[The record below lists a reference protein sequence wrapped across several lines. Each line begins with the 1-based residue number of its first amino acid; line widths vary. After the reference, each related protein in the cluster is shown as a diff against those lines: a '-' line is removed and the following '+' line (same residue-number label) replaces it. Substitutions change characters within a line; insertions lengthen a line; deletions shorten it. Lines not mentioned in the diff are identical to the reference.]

1 MLAATS
7 GDLQA
12 RFDTTAVGEGPDF
25 FADLDGIT
33 RVEEQAAIDAGRIQA
48 SGLDYVGHLRAPS
61 RRGSSQPE
69 RFLRTEQ
76 HPRRRKPENVNQ
88 ENQRY

>member
-7 GDLQA
+7 GGLQA
-12 RFDTTAVGEGPDF
+12 RFDTTAVGEGPYF

-48 SGLDYVGHLRAPS
+48 SGLDHVGHLRAPS
-61 RRGSSQPE
+61 CRGS
-69 RFLRTEQ
+69 
-76 HPRRRKPENVNQ
+76 
-88 ENQRY
+88 